1 MPGHPPSIGHLKGL
15 VAAGRLCRPEAVPLG
30 GGTYRLRHV
39 RPSSRVGPG
48 DPPTI
53 RHRAEGPGRRG
64 SAVARAGCREF
75 RSRVRKQPPATA
87 RLSHVDG
94 AWIRS
99 REEWGVS
106 SASRYATGL
115 GEPQD
120 LIRLTG
126 TESLAW
132 QAIGTSSLQTRHLA
146 QAALTLTVRPA
157 YWPHGRLCQ
166 SFV

>member
-1 MPGHPPSIGHLKGL
+1 MFGPRAGWPWRSSHHPPS
-15 VAAGRLCRPEAVPLG
+15 
-30 GGTYRLRHV
+30 
-39 RPSSRVGPG
+39 
-48 DPPTI
+48 
-53 RHRAEGPGRRG
+53 RRG
-64 SAVARAGCREF
+64 PWATRIRRRARRLPGVSVARP
-75 RSRVRKQPPATA
+75 KQPPATA

-132 QAIGTSSLQTRHLA
+132 QAIGTSSLQTRHL
-146 QAALTLTVRPA
+146 
-157 YWPHGRLCQ
+157 
-166 SFV
+166 